1 MNIKLWLRG
10 IHHKCKGHRLQNY
23 LDEFHFRFNRRSFS
37 SSILEKLLIRA
48 VQSKPVTYSQLIKS
62 ELNT

>member
-23 LDEFHFRFNRRSFS
+23 LDEFHFRFNRRNHND
-37 SSILEKLLIRA
+37 SILEKLLIRA
-48 VQSKPVTYSQLIKS
+48 VGLKPVTYKMIIKS